1 MEEIIM
7 ESAWNKA
14 SRNLTKKYSIGGF
27 KNLNLIELMAIAT
40 TNPEI
45 FEPDHLKMVLDIK
58 AQIADQMYDYVKRE
72 TSND

>member
-1 MEEIIM
+1 M

-58 AQIADQMYDYVKRE
+58 AQIADQMYDYVKKE
-72 TSND
+72 SDDE